1 MPAASFWSDP
11 KLDPKRQYRFVV
23 YVANFDPFIAKTV
36 KKPSFTVG
44 VSRHQYLNHEF
55 KYPTTVKWND
65 ISMTFADPANPDVT
79 KSFVNL
85 LRNSGYNYPVD
96 PNNKETVS
104 RDKATTALGNV
115 VIQQID
121 SEGNPVEQW
130 TLNNAFV
137 TSVEFG
143 QLSYAS
149 EDMVEISVTIVYDW
163 ATIDNNVGGN
173 PYITAG

>member
-11 KLDPKRQYRFVV
+11 RLDPKRQYRFVV

-36 KKPSFTVG
+36 KKPSFQVG

-65 ISMTFADPANPDVT
+65 VTMTFADPASPDVT
-79 KSFVNL
+79 NSFVGL

-104 RDKATTALGNV
+104 RDKSVTALGQIR
-115 VIQQID
+115 IQQID
-121 SEGNPVEQW
+121 AEGNAIETWV
-130 TLNNAFV
+130 LNNAFV
-137 TSVEFG
+137 SNVDFG
-143 QLSYAS
+143 NLSYAS
-149 EDMVEISVTIVYDW
+149 EDMVEISVTMVYDY
-163 ATIDNNVGGN
+163 ATITTSGT
-173 PYITAG
+173 PYIVAQ

>member
-23 YVANFDPFIAKTV
+23 YVGSFEPFIAKTV
-36 KKPSFTVG
+36 KKPSFVVG

-65 ISMTFADPANPDVT
+65 ITMTFADPATPDVT

-85 LRNSGYNYPVD
+85 LRNSGYNYPVER
-96 PNNKETVS
+96 NNRETVS
-104 RDKATTALGNV
+104 RDKATSALGQV
-115 VIQQID
+115 KIQQID
-121 SEGNPVEQW
+121 AEGNPVEEW
-130 TLNNAFV
+130 ILHNAFV
-137 TSVEFG
+137 SNVEFG

-149 EDMVEISVTIVYDW
+149 EDMVEISVTMVYDW
-163 ATIDNNVGGN
+163 AEIDQNVGSQG
-173 PYITAG
+173 YI